1 MTDFFA
7 GHDNEMEDKS
17 RIANKKKRTRRRRV
31 CSAAFLALTTGLVV
45 FAGVVSW
52 PYVSAMFSSSSEED
66 FTGSGT
72 ESVVITIPKGASGTA
87 IGKIL
92 KDKGVVASETA
103 FVEAF
108 NANPR
113 SGSIQPGSYALKKKM
128 SGADAVAALLDPASK
143 AEIKVTIPEGF
154 TVKQMKDRLVNVLGV
169 EKADVDKAVADAAGI
184 GLPAE
189 AQGNLEGWISPLTY
203 TFAPGT
209 SAHDAIKQM
218 VAKRVKEL
226 EDLGIPRQQW
236 QRQIIIASIIER
248 EVNWSDHY
256 AQVARV
262 VENRLNDKSQVHG
275 YLQMDSTVMYGVGKT
290 SGIPTNADIQND
302 NPYNTYKHP
311 GLPAGPISIP
321 SIDAIKAT
329 VNPPAGNWLYFV
341 TVNLDTGET
350 KFSSTLEEHNKN
362 VQEFRQWYA
371 EHKKK

>member
-7 GHDNEMEDKS
+7 GDENRVNDSS
-17 RIANKKKRTRRRRV
+17 RNARKRSRRRRRQIR
-31 CSAAFLALTTGLVV
+31 SAAFLALVTGLVV
-45 FAGVVSW
+45 FAAVVSW
-52 PYVSAMFSSSSEED
+52 PYVSSMFSSTSEED

-72 ESVVITIPKGASGTA
+72 ESVVITIPKGASGSA

-92 KDKGVVASETA
+92 EEKGVVASQSA

-113 SGSIQPGSYALKKKM
+113 SGSIQPGSYALKKKI

-154 TVKQMKDRLVNVLGV
+154 TVKQVKDRLVNVLGV
-169 EKADVDKAVADAAGI
+169 EQAAVDKAASDTASL

-189 AQGNLEGWISPLTY
+189 AKGNLEGWIPPLTY

-209 SAHDAIKQM
+209 NAQEALKQM

-226 EDLGIPRQQW
+226 ESSGIARDQW
-236 QRQIIIASIIER
+236 ERQIIVASIVQR
-248 EVNWSDHY
+248 EVSWSDHY

-262 VENRLNDKSQVHG
+262 IENRLNDKSQVHG

-311 GLPAGPISIP
+311 GLPAGPISSP
-321 SIDAIKAT
+321 SIDVIKAT
-329 VNPPAGNWLYFV
+329 VNPPAGDWLYFV

-350 KFSSTLEEHNKN
+350 KFSNSLEEHNKN

-371 EHKKK
+371 ANKK